1 MRVSNTPQTKLLT
14 SLSWERASAVSPRFP
29 HARIFANAGWGNDR
43 SDRCVGRA
51 EALEIILNLKRYS
64 RRSKVIFASPLIL
77 LGCIMVFKAQA
88 ADGGIASAVAEA
100 GCVQSSIKTLPP
112 IGKALVYE
120 ATCAGTS
127 HTIVRV
133 VCMNGKC
140 TPDHPHGRRDE
151 PGERD
156 E

>member
-1 MRVSNTPQTKLLT
+1 M
-14 SLSWERASAVSPRFP
+14 
-29 HARIFANAGWGNDR
+29 
-43 SDRCVGRA
+43 
-51 EALEIILNLKRYS
+51 ILNLKRYS
-64 RRSKVIFASPLIL
+64 RRLKMGLVSPLIL
-77 LGCIMVFKAQA
+77 LGCIMVFKALA
-88 ADGGIASAVAEA
+88 ADGGINSALAEA
-100 GCVQSSIKTLPP
+100 GCVQSSIKTWPP

>member
-1 MRVSNTPQTKLLT
+1 MIPNMWSCLRGVKTFS
-14 SLSWERASAVSPRFP
+14 ASA
-29 HARIFANAGWGNDR
+29 
-43 SDRCVGRA
+43 
-51 EALEIILNLKRYS
+51 ILFV
-64 RRSKVIFASPLIL
+64 VITA
-77 LGCIMVFKAQA
+77 CEAQA
-88 ADGGIASAVAEA
+88 ADGGINNALAEA
-100 GCVQSSIKTLPP
+100 GCVQTSIKTLPP

-140 TPDHPHGRRDE
+140 VPDHPHGRRDE

>member
-1 MRVSNTPQTKLLT
+1 MV
-14 SLSWERASAVSPRFP
+14 
-29 HARIFANAGWGNDR
+29 
-43 SDRCVGRA
+43 
-51 EALEIILNLKRYS
+51 LNLKRYS
-64 RRSKVIFASPLIL
+64 RQLKMIFASLLIVL
-77 LGCIMVFKAQA
+77 SCIMISKAQA
-88 ADGGIASAVAEA
+88 ADGGINSALAEA
-100 GCVQSSIKTLPP
+100 GCVQLSIERLPP

-133 VCMNGKC
+133 VCMAGKC
-140 TPDHPHGRRDE
+140 VPDHPHGRRDE